1 MKGAW
6 HHNTPYEG
14 AQGEKALPPAAPA
27 AAGSSPEISA
37 ALQIAVKEKV
47 DLDAAKEEIKKLK
60 SKLLGGGGGGGV
72 LHTSHTDTPAFPET
86 WKAPAS
92 AQVKTQAKGKTHE
105 LKFAH
110 TQGKQGQQLRMLQ
123 ASSHTR
129 SLPAAAYTRSLP
141 WRRAMRVLPVPNDTF
156 ATALKRFFAA
166 GEEHGLVKAKQVP
179 YVVVASAYL

>member
-14 AQGEKALPPAAPA
+14 GQGEKALPPAAPA
-27 AAGSSPEISA
+27 AAGSTPEVSA

-60 SKLLGGGGGGGV
+60 SKLLGGGGGV

-105 LKFAH
+105 LEVAH
-110 TQGKQGQQLRMLQ
+110 KQGKHGQQLRMLP

-129 SLPAAAYTRSLP
+129 SLPASAHTRSLP
-141 WRRAMRVLPVPNDTF
+141 WRRATRVLPVPNDTF

-179 YVVVASAYL
+179 SGVDASAYL

>member
-14 AQGEKALPPAAPA
+14 GQGEKALPPAAPA
-27 AAGSSPEISA
+27 AAGSTPEVSA

-60 SKLLGGGGGGGV
+60 SKLLGGGGGV

-105 LKFAH
+105 LEFARGPGGRARGSD
-110 TQGKQGQQLRMLQ
+110 QGTHPQKVLSMQW
-123 ASSHTR
+123 R
-129 SLPAAAYTRSLP
+129 SLYMPLSSA
-141 WRRAMRVLPVPNDTF
+141 F
-156 ATALKRFFAA
+156 A
-166 GEEHGLVKAKQVP
+166 
-179 YVVVASAYL
+179 